1 MVYLSE
7 VRQNVKFSRS
17 KGPDLPG
24 LATVAVVL
32 GVVLG
37 ACSSTAEPA
46 PSAGPYR
53 SSADP
58 SEAVARPSVDEVTD
72 SIVRIVAFGCGA
84 PAFGSGFAVESDL
97 VVTSGHLV
105 TGRDPDTLA
114 VLLTDGT
121 EIHATLVGFDL
132 DVDLAL
138 LRLDDAVLEPVN
150 LITDVPVVEGVAV
163 GIRSEAGEQVVNG
176 VDFVVDAPVTVNWDG
191 VFRDTES
198 VFRGLRINAEIR
210 RGDSGSGLF
219 INDRDVIGL
228 IHSKNRNDI
237 PRGYAVGGREI
248 VDFLDANDNAT
259 EVVAERCA

>member
-1 MVYLSE
+1 MVYPSE
-7 VRQNVKFSRS
+7 VRQSVKFLLS
-17 KGPDLPG
+17 KGLDLPG
-24 LATVAVVL
+24 LATAVVVL
-32 GVVLG
+32 GIVLG

-46 PSAGPYR
+46 RSAGPYR

-58 SEAVARPSVDEVTD
+58 SEAVVRPSVDEVTD

-84 PAFGSGFAVESDL
+84 PAFGSGFAVEPDL

-114 VLLTDGT
+114 VLLTDCT
-121 EIHATLVGFDL
+121 EIRATLVGFDL

-138 LRLDDAVLEPVN
+138 LRLEDAVLEPVN
-150 LITDVPVVEGVAV
+150 LVTDVPVVDGVAV
-163 GIRSEAGEQVVNG
+163 GIRSEAGEPIVNE

-228 IHSKNRNDI
+228 IHSKNRNGI
-237 PRGYAVGGREI
+237 PHGYAVGGREI

>member
-1 MVYLSE
+1 MVYPSE
-7 VRQNVKFSRS
+7 VRQNVKFSLS
-17 KGPDLPG
+17 KGPGLPG
-24 LATVAVVL
+24 LATVVVVL
-32 GVVLG
+32 GIVLG
-37 ACSSTAEPA
+37 ACSSNAEPA
-46 PSAGPYR
+46 RSYR

-58 SEAVARPSVDEVTD
+58 SEVVVRPSIDEVTD

-84 PAFGSGFAVESDL
+84 PAFGSGFAVEPDL

-121 EIHATLVGFDL
+121 EIQATLVGFDL

-138 LRLDDAVLEPVN
+138 LRLDDTVLEPVN
-150 LITDVPVVEGVAV
+150 LVTDVPIVDGVAI
-163 GIRSEAGEQVVNG
+163 GIRSEAGEPIVNE
-176 VDFVVDAPVTVNWDG
+176 VEFVVDAPVTVNWDG

-198 VFRGLRINAEIR
+198 VFRGLRIHAEIR

-228 IHSKNRNDI
+228 IQSKNRNGI
-237 PRGYAVGGREI
+237 PRGYAVGGRVI
-248 VDFLDANDNAT
+248 VDFLDANDSAI

>member
-1 MVYLSE
+1 MKVTL
-7 VRQNVKFSRS
+7 S

-24 LATVAVVL
+24 LATVVVVL
-32 GVVLG
+32 GIILG
-37 ACSSTAEPA
+37 ACSSTADPA
-46 PSAGPYR
+46 VSVAPYR

-58 SEAVARPSVDEVTD
+58 SEPVGRPSIDEVTD

-84 PAFGSGFAVESDL
+84 PAFGSGFAVEPDL

-105 TGRDPDTLA
+105 TGRDRETLA
-114 VLLTDGT
+114 VLLLDGT
-121 EIHATLVGFDL
+121 EIRATLVGFDL
-132 DVDLAL
+132 DVDLAV

-150 LITDVPVVEGVAV
+150 LVTDVPMVDGVAV
-163 GIRSEAGEQVVNG
+163 GIRSEAGEPIINEVE
-176 VDFVVDAPVTVNWDG
+176 FVVDAPVTVNWDG

-198 VFRGLRINAEIR
+198 VFHGLRIDAEIR
-210 RGDSGSGLF
+210 KGDSGSGLF

-228 IHSKNRNDI
+228 IHSKNRNGI

-248 VDFLDANDNAT
+248 LDFLAATDTAT